1 MKAGHVFTIEP
12 MINLGSY
19 ADKTW
24 GDNWTAVTSDGKRSA
39 QFEREFLCCCGR
51 VLQLLCLFVSRH
63 KAKLCFFWFSQ
74 DTLLVTETGYEL
86 LTGRK
91 DEPVMTWSED
101 LINR

>member
-1 MKAGHVFTIEP
+1 VSFDFGVATVVFVNAP
-12 MINLGSY
+12 RL
-19 ADKTW
+19 
-24 GDNWTAVTSDGKRSA
+24 TA
-39 QFEREFLCCCGR
+39 F
-51 VLQLLCLFVSRH
+51 
-63 KAKLCFFWFSQ
+63 FFWFHK